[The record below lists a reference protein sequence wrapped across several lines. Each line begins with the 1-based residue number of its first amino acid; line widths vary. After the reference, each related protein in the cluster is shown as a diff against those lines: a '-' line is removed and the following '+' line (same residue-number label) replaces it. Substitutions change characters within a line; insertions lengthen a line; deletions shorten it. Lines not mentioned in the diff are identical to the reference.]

1 MPAPKP
7 YKSALYQFMSFLDG
21 TTYSPTDDTVNFSAE
36 RLASIT
42 ADDIVHY
49 FNFKA
54 YGTPEPGANDFPKLC
69 RSSTLFYQKKAIS
82 YFMPRQNMQWD
93 DVAHQGNPT
102 KSTAVNKVI
111 VEIKKGSSE
120 THLLSEECI
129 LGGGRTVNEERS
141 HVESCD

>member
-42 ADDIVHY
+42 ADDVVHY

-69 RSSTLFYQKKAIS
+69 RSSTLFYQKKAICTLCPVRICS
-82 YFMPRQNMQWD
+82 GTMWPI
-93 DVAHQGNPT
+93 G
-102 KSTAVNKVI
+102 
-111 VEIKKGSSE
+111 G
-120 THLLSEECI
+120 I
-129 LGGGRTVNEERS
+129 LRS
-141 HVESCD
+141 RRR